1 MTSNAGGRTILIV
14 DDQPDIRELLCLQL
28 QMKGCQVVE
37 ATNGREAVELAPQIH
52 PSLILMDLS
61 MPVLDGYEATRQ
73 IHEQPRLRDVPIVA
87 VSAYCDAH
95 NREKAFDAGCVEC
108 VGKPIEFGMIDGLLK
123 KHLLV
128 Q

>member
-1 MTSNAGGRTILIV
+1 MTSNAGGQTILVV
-14 DDQPDIRELLCLQL
+14 DDQPDIRELLRLQL

-73 IHEQPRLRDVPIVA
+73 IHKQPRLEDVPIVA

-95 NREKAFDAGCVEC
+95 NREKAFDAGCIEC
-108 VGKPIEFGMIDGLLK
+108 VCKPIEFGMIDGLLK